1 MTSQTGQ
8 QTIVIHILPTISRS
22 KGNQTMKYGQLTECN
37 MRNIFLEKSCTKCG
51 KETNPRP
58 FSEKLKLS
66 ISLHQ

>member
-51 KETNPRP
+51 KETSPRT